1 LKAVLP
7 LRPFRS
13 VSGPVATLRDSVDL
27 PHWTPHDFR
36 RYFSSTMARLG
47 TPIHITEQLLA
58 HATGS
63 RNAVQRIYDRY
74 QYFDEMKAALEMYE
88 AHILKITGST

>member
-1 LKAVLP
+1 LKAALP
-7 LRPFRS
+7 LRTFRS
-13 VSGPVATLRDSVDL
+13 VSGPLKLLRDGLGL

-58 HATGS
+58 HATGT
-63 RNAVQRIYDRY
+63 RNAIERTYNRY
-74 QYFDEMKAALEMYE
+74 AYFDEMKAALEAYE
-88 AHILKITGST
+88 AHIL